1 MHLFTCSDSSFQDIP
16 VSKELAELCEALQTL
31 HPNLLLRHGGST
43 KLQGKSLLAVEV
55 WPQPKVLGNSHNSVP

>member
-16 VSKELAELCEALQTL
+16 VSKELAELCEAVQTL